1 MLTQAQLESLLNRPL
16 TTAEVTNL
24 STYLDIATEQLS
36 TLLCFIPEVAT
47 GIPSDRLYEVREG
60 YRTIYTAPFVGTP
73 VVTVDGVV
81 QTTDTYSIRQFDN
94 LNGTWFN
101 SIVFKCFLSREIDTV
116 TITADWGFTALPAD
130 LSLLLVKLFDIQ
142 SINNTGSWRVK
153 RKDIEDFRVIFSD
166 IAEEDKFLAQY
177 TPTINRY
184 NLCSI
189 SNVQHGDT
197 YDSWETPN
205 MRDISYTRFF

>member
-16 TTAEVTNL
+16 TAAEASNF
-24 STYLDIATEQLS
+24 STYLDIAVEQLS
-36 TLLCFIPEVAT
+36 ALLCFIPEVAT
-47 GIPSDRLYEVREG
+47 GTTTDRLYEVREG

-81 QTTDTYSIRQFDN
+81 QTADTYSVRQFDN

-101 SIVFKCFLSREIDTV
+101 SVVFKCFLPRCTDVVTV
-116 TITADWGFTALPAD
+116 TADWGFTALPPD
-130 LSLLLVKLFDIQ
+130 LSLLIAKLFGIQ
-142 SINNTGSWRVK
+142 SINNTNNGRIK
-153 RKDIEDFRVIFSD
+153 RKKVEDFEVIFND
-166 IAEEDKFLAQY
+166 ITEEDRFFSQFE
-177 TPTINRY
+177 PTINRY

-197 YDSWETPN
+197 YDSFETPN